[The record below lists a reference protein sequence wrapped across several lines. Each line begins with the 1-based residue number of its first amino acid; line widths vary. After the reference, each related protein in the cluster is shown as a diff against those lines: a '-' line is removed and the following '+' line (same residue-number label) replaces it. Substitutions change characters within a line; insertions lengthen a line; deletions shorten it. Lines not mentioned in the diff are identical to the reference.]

1 MVSNLRILS
10 YFVIL
15 YMIFALSWWSI
26 LLYRKNKDVF
36 LTQYELIESK
46 YLGTEKIQKIQQI
59 EKNYRRQSLMIFGE
73 TFFFV
78 ISMTIG
84 VWLINRSHKKE
95 INAANQSRNFLLSI
109 THELKSP
116 LASIRLI
123 LETFEKRN
131 LPQEKVK
138 ILCSG
143 GLKETS
149 RLNKLVDDLLL
160 SAKLD
165 SSYPLFPEE
174 LDITQVIDEQLS
186 EIKEIHPEIN
196 LIVKHEKSKKLLTA
210 DKDAITIV
218 LRNIIENSIKY
229 SPTPAQINVQTKFS
243 NSDFFLEILDKGWGI
258 PDEEKEKVF
267 KPFYRVGNEDTRKT
281 KGTGLGL
288 YIVKKLID
296 AHKGSILLT
305 NNPTG
310 GTIIKISF
318 PIKFGFQLT

>member
-1 MVSNLRILS
+1 MASNLRILS

-46 YLGTEKIQKIQQI
+46 YSGGEKFQKIHQI

-123 LETFEKRN
+123 LETFEKRK
-131 LPQEKVK
+131 LPPEKVK
-138 ILCSG
+138 QLCNG

-165 SSYPLFPEE
+165 STYQLFPEE
-174 LDITQVIDEQLS
+174 LGITEFINEQLN
-186 EIKEIHPEIN
+186 EIKEIHPE
-196 LIVKHEKSKKLLTA
+196 VKVKVNHEKPKKSLTA
-210 DKDAITIV
+210 DKDALSIII
-218 LRNIIENSIKY
+218 RNIIENSIKY
-229 SPTPAQINVQTKFS
+229 SPAPAQIEVQTKFS
-243 NSDFFLEILDKGWGI
+243 NSDFFLEILDNGWGI

-288 YIVKKLID
+288 YIVKKLIE
-296 AHKGSILLT
+296 AHKGSIQLK
-305 NNPTG
+305 NNPLG

-318 PIKFGFQLT
+318 PLK